1 MLIFFTLRRWFFIF
15 FALWPDHNHHA
26 SPAAMERQTGLGPV
40 LPASIEPTVLLLVPL
55 RNEADALPNLVAALD
70 RLDYPAHKLTLVFI
84 DDGSTDHSRELLQQ
98 ELAARINWHLL
109 PLDRNVGKANA
120 LNTALSCFPQGE
132 IIAIYDADERPQL
145 DALRHLVQPF
155 AAAQVGGVSG
165 RRAISNSLASPAASY
180 TTFENLVH
188 QLVTMRAKDR
198 LNLAPALLGANCAYR
213 RTALAEAGNFKPGAL
228 LEDSDLTV
236 KLVRLGW
243 QTRFEP
249 KAVSYHQVPQSI
261 SGYWRQH
268 TRWARGFNDV
278 ARDQAG
284 SLLLDRQLPLLLRL
298 ELVSFAL
305 GYLDRLALLLGGGL
319 VLLQERRVV
328 WVIALSLLTPCLQI
342 VAALRIAR
350 SPAALWRRMIW
361 LPLFFALDIAMAAAG
376 FLHSLANA
384 PRTWEERRVRR

>member
-1 MLIFFTLRRWFFIF
+1 
-15 FALWPDHNHHA
+15 
-26 SPAAMERQTGLGPV
+26 
-40 LPASIEPTVLLLVPL
+40 
-55 RNEADALPNLVAALD
+55 
-70 RLDYPAHKLTLVFI
+70 
-84 DDGSTDHSRELLQQ
+84 
-98 ELAARINWHLL
+98 
-109 PLDRNVGKANA
+109 
-120 LNTALSCFPQGE
+120 
-132 IIAIYDADERPQL
+132 
-145 DALRHLVQPF
+145 
-155 AAAQVGGVSG
+155 
-165 RRAISNSLASPAASY
+165 
-180 TTFENLVH
+180 
-188 QLVTMRAKDR
+188 
-198 LNLAPALLGANCAYR
+198 
-213 RTALAEAGNFKPGAL
+213 